1 MLCGLVR
8 GRWFLP
14 LSSTHRPNPLFLLPL
29 FLLVMLP
36 LLLPLLILVLL
47 PRIQAWVEQLMEEL
61 LEEWLLALARRPL
74 GAQFS
79 AAGMCVLAIE
89 QLLERLMYERRPVIP
104 LRPTSRKFAFAAL
117 HVWAPPPYQL
127 VPFRSSG
134 NGWWQPWCM
143 A

>member
-1 MLCGLVR
+1 MCGLVR

-79 AAGMCVLAIE
+79 AAGMRVLAIE
-89 QLLERLMYERRPVIP
+89 QPSERMMYERRPVMP
-104 LRPTSRKFAFAAL
+104 FAFAAV
-117 HVWAPPPYQL
+117 HVWAPPPHQL
-127 VPFRSSG
+127 LQFRSSG
-134 NGWWQPWCM
+134 HGWWQPWCM